1 MQIILRGKKVRTT
14 VITKSLSKTEV
25 DNYRPSAAVREAN
38 TSTLS
43 LGSVSSS
50 ITIST
55 PYRLFLFIHQFVLVN
70 NSVYGHDYPFEVN
83 FFVFILFLTY
93 THSTIC
99 REKRN
104 CKKERRLQKLTWE
117 TWSP

>member
-43 LGSVSSS
+43 LGSVSYL
-50 ITIST
+50 ICIWTKDQC
-55 PYRLFLFIHQFVLVN
+55 RLFLF
-70 NSVYGHDYPFEVN
+70 
-83 FFVFILFLTY
+83 FIISLFKWAIWYMDMIILL
-93 THSTIC
+93 
-99 REKRN
+99 K
-104 CKKERRLQKLTWE
+104 
-117 TWSP
+117 

>member
-43 LGSVSSS
+43 LGSVS
-50 ITIST
+50 
-55 PYRLFLFIHQFVLVN
+55 YL
-70 NSVYGHDYPFEVN
+70 
-83 FFVFILFLTY
+83 
-93 THSTIC
+93 IC
-99 REKRN
+99 I
-104 CKKERRLQKLTWE
+104 
-117 TWSP
+117 